1 MLTELCEELVR
12 DLDAVGCI
20 ISRVIGDVLVQIAE
34 AAPDGRSYEQGRG
47 YLVSEFPE
55 TAKVLETGVPVAV
68 SATDDEPDPAE
79 VAVLRELGVGAV
91 LMLALRVGGEPWG
104 LVEVYRDEP
113 RTFAEDDAARAGD
126 AIARTAARLHG
137 GPS

>member
-1 MLTELCEELVR
+1 MRELEG
-12 DLDAVGCI
+12 VGCI

-55 TAKVLETGVPVAV
+55 TQKVLRTGDPFFV
-68 SATDDEPDPAE
+68 STADEAPDPAE

-113 RTFAEDDAARAGD
+113 ATFAEDDAARASET
-126 AIARTAARLHG
+126 IAHTAARLYG
-137 GPS
+137 ELA